1 MKTVQ
6 SLISLLAVGL
16 ALVCG
21 HAQTAPAAREFRFI
35 NAQST
40 TTFEKE
46 LNDNAAQGWR
56 LERLPQGME
65 ESSMGAL
72 LSRAGAGEN
81 GDKYEYKVLAAH
93 RIPTLEKEF
102 QALAAEGY
110 EFRGLLSLYRVGDAF
125 KDAFLGY
132 GGETAVVVER
142 PAEQKKR
149 RFEYQLLSTK
159 RESTL
164 QKELDSVVSQGFH
177 PLALIR
183 SQDNSVA
190 KAMLGIMAGPR
201 ESLTVI
207 LSRSAENPGAEMGLR
222 EYRFLGARKVST
234 MEKEMNQAA
243 KDGYRFFNSS
253 PGLLVLMARD
263 PRTKEQKQQYEY
275 KLLATIKAATMEKEM
290 QEQGQK
296 GFSYHATS
304 SGMGGLTTVFERD
317 LAATSGGQREYKL
330 FTTLR
335 DVTTQRELG
344 EAVAG
349 GYRLLDVTTVGKFV
363 VVLDRPQQTAAK

>member
-1 MKTVQ
+1 MKSVQ
-6 SLISLLAVGL
+6 ALLSLLAVGL
-16 ALVCG
+16 SLVCA
-21 HAQTAPAAREFRFI
+21 HAQSAPAAREFRFI
-35 NAQST
+35 NAQNT
-40 TTFEKE
+40 ATLEKE

-56 LERLPQGME
+56 LERLPQGMAE
-65 ESSMGAL
+65 DTMGAL

-110 EFRGLLSLYRVGDAF
+110 EFRGLLSLYRVGDAV
-125 KDAFLGY
+125 KDALFNV
-132 GGETAVVVER
+132 GGETAMVMER
-142 PAEQKKR
+142 PAERKQR

-164 QKELDSVVSQGFH
+164 QKELDAVVSQGFH
-177 PLALIR
+177 PLAMIR

-190 KAMLGIMAGPR
+190 QAMFGIMAGPR

-243 KDGYRFFNSS
+243 KDGYRFYNSS

-263 PRTKEQKQQYEY
+263 PRTKEKKQQYEY

-296 GFSYHATS
+296 GFAYLATS

-317 LAATSGGQREYKL
+317 LAAPAGAQREYKL
-330 FTTLR
+330 FTTIR
-335 DVTTQRELG
+335 DVTTQKELG
-344 EAVAG
+344 EAVAA
-349 GYRLLDVTTVGKFV
+349 GYRLLDVTTVGRFII
-363 VVLDRPQQTAAK
+363 VLDRPQQTAAK